1 MRRRCLP
8 SLAVFVLLAVVSVVP
23 AAAVDT
29 NDASE
34 PAAGETPP
42 GYAEAAALVK
52 EERFAEALPLLKQ
65 AEALQP
71 AHADTLNLLGFT
83 SRKTGDTAAA
93 RGYYDRALAI
103 APNHRGAREYRGELF
118 VTLGDLEAARRDLAE
133 LERICGRD
141 CEEYRELAEA
151 IAAAPAP

>member
-1 MRRRCLP
+1 MSPRASSLLSALMVLCL
-8 SLAVFVLLAVVSVVP
+8 AGATP
-23 AAAVDT
+23 ALAVDT

-34 PAAGETPP
+34 PAAGEMPP

-65 AEALQP
+65 AESLQP

-83 SRKTGDTAAA
+83 SRMTGDVVAA
-93 RGYYDRALAI
+93 RGYYDRALKI

-118 VTLGDLEAARRDLAE
+118 VKTGDLAAARRDLAE
-133 LERICGRD
+133 LERICGVD
-141 CEEYRELAEA
+141 CEEYRELADA
-151 IAAAPAP
+151 IAAVPAP